1 MEWVL
6 FFKSTDLDYGDN
18 IKRIAATYSSVIRL
32 YPSVH
37 WVHWDIIWLY
47 YSEIN
52 MYWKH

>member
-32 YPSVH
+32 YPSGPLGPLGYF
-37 WVHWDIIWLY
+37 WLY

-52 MYWKH
+52 MY